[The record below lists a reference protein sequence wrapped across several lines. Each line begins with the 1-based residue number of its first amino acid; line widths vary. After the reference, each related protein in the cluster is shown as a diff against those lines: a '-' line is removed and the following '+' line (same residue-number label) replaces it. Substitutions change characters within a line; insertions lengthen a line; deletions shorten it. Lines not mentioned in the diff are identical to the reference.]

1 MIWLV
6 YRSPITLT
14 PHNHNN
20 NNNNNNLDTAYPQN
34 LMWFNVNWP
43 YDTHTHTL
51 DLDSMMQINKNS
63 PLCCA
68 LLSANTNISLFF
80 VPVLQFCT
88 WPPFV
93 YIFSICRRKCGLEAL
108 LSQTQC
114 PQSGWCP
121 QKMVVV
127 YTKEKCT
134 QNSSSHQLLQC
145 SFWCFNL

>member
-1 MIWLV
+1 MSIGHTI
-6 YRSPITLT
+6 P
-14 PHNHNN
+14 
-20 NNNNNNLDTAYPQN
+20 
-34 LMWFNVNWP
+34 
-43 YDTHTHTL
+43 THTL

-145 SFWCFNL
+145 SFWCLVILKKVIRDPSVNLSVRPSAILSDFHSVSVRETS